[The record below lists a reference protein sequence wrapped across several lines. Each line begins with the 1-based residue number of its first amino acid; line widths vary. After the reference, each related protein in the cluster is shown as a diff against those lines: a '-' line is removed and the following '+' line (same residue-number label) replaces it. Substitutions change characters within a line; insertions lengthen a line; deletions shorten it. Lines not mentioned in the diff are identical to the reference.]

1 MNHRVD
7 HDQGWRNDG
16 FQDIARGERELGE
29 ANREFADAARD
40 RAIGGFFGGYSNP
53 IGAMFENRANA
64 EEAAGRRDQREGY
77 RDIAEGE
84 RDLSHRGGWFHR
96 WFW

>member
-7 HDQGWRNDG
+7 GWSHNDG
-16 FQDIARGERELGE
+16 FQDIARGEGELGE

-40 RAIGGFFGGYSNP
+40 RSIGGFLGGYSNP
-53 IGAMFENRANA
+53 LGAFFENRANA
-64 EEAAGRRDQREGY
+64 EEAAGRRDQREGF

-84 RDLSHRGGWFHR
+84 RDLSRGWGGWFHS